1 MPPQYIFEMC
11 MPLIQENKDSTFSFI
26 HVSVK
31 EHLKSPES
39 TIALI
44 EADAICEHGV
54 ASITCLLAGFRIF
67 DTTYDASDRNL
78 RILRGLHGFH
88 IYATEY
94 WLEDLLCSNAV
105 AGGSKT
111 ATLLCSTAKALAD
124 RLNSTSHSA
133 GISVQ
138 QELGT
143 LDDRLNIFANQ
154 KAVYDMLRSA
164 LRERF
169 AKANS
174 DQAKDESF
182 SAGPTRLAPRNLK
195 DLLASY
201 QASIRSLLRISSFPG
216 ITAEE
221 LEKFKRDFRT
231 AAFTC
236 SFQNCPC
243 TSIGFTDEKKLSE
256 HEGRHVQRII
266 CTVPNCPYPPL
277 ASSRALRAHMSKC
290 HGIAQ
295 RIAEITRISTQIS
308 GVTEHFQS
316 SDNTDAAVQRLRHGF
331 VETAQQQHQQQA
343 WGSNS
348 ALQDYERQKIL
359 LEQQKEKRRLALL

>member
-1 MPPQYIFEMC
+1 M
-11 MPLIQENKDSTFSFI
+11 
-26 HVSVK
+26 
-31 EHLKSPES
+31 
-39 TIALI
+39 I

-174 DQAKDESF
+174 DQAKDES
-182 SAGPTRLAPRNLK
+182 
-195 DLLASY
+195 
-201 QASIRSLLRISSFPG
+201 
-216 ITAEE
+216 
-221 LEKFKRDFRT
+221 
-231 AAFTC
+231 C
-236 SFQNCPC
+236 
-243 TSIGFTDEKKLSE
+243 
-256 HEGRHVQRII
+256 
-266 CTVPNCPYPPL
+266 
-277 ASSRALRAHMSKC
+277 KC
-290 HGIAQ
+290 HI
-295 RIAEITRISTQIS
+295 E
-308 GVTEHFQS
+308 
-316 SDNTDAAVQRLRHGF
+316 D
-331 VETAQQQHQQQA
+331 
-343 WGSNS
+343 
-348 ALQDYERQKIL
+348 
-359 LEQQKEKRRLALL
+359 